1 MATRLMDNLREIVEA
16 KRASFDDPFLAES
29 AGVNDFANILG
40 SNMHRT
46 LIQAYREVPM
56 QWSSYCRTTSVSDF
70 RSADRIAGSEAED
83 LLDLGPGGVG
93 PYQDSALTEQKYSIR
108 AKTKGRAFSV
118 TRQAIINDDL
128 NYLTQQPLRFGRAA
142 ARTLATDVV
151 VNTLEANATAY
162 DGTALFHSS
171 HGNLDTGAGSGLTAA
186 NVNEARVAISRA
198 EFEGQP
204 MNLTARHLVVPPELE
219 ATARVILESES
230 IPQPGTGIGDLNFMR
245 NSLNLIVEPMLTS
258 TTAWYVFADPAD
270 VPVVEIA
277 FLNGKSE
284 PDLLVQRPEYRMV
297 TGGGEDDFLHG
308 EFDEMKYAVRFDYG
322 ISVAM
327 YQGAYKGAGA

>member
-1 MATRLMDNLREIVEA
+1 MDNLREIVET
-16 KRASFDDPFLAES
+16 KRSQFDDPFLAES

-40 SNMHRT
+40 SNMYRT
-46 LIQAYREVPM
+46 LVQAYREVPM
-56 QWSSYCRTTSVSDF
+56 QWGTYCRTTSVSDF

-83 LLDLGPGGVG
+83 LIDLGPGGSG
-93 PYQDSALTEQKYSIR
+93 PYQDSKLTEQKYSIR
-108 AKTKGRAFSV
+108 ANTKGRSFSV

-142 ARTLATDVV
+142 ARTLATDIV
-151 VNTLEANATAY
+151 VNTIEANDTAY

-171 HGNLDTGAGSGLTAA
+171 HSNLDTGGGSVLTAD
-186 NVNEARVAISRA
+186 NVTEARVAITRA

-204 MNLTARHLVVPPELE
+204 MNLQPRYLVVPPELE
-219 ATARVILESES
+219 HTARVIMESEM
-230 IPQPGTGIGDLNFMR
+230 IPQPGTGVGNMNYLR
-245 NSLNLIVEPMLTS
+245 NSLQVVVEPMLTS

-270 VPVVEIA
+270 VPVVEVA

-297 TGGGEDDFLHG
+297 TGGGEDEFLHG

-327 YQGAYKGAGA
+327 YQGAYKGAGV

>member
-1 MATRLMDNLREIVEA
+1 MDNLREIVET
-16 KRASFDDPFLAES
+16 KRSQFDDPFLAES

-46 LIQAYREVPM
+46 LLQAYRDVPM
-56 QWSSYCRTTSVSDF
+56 QWGTYCRTTSVSDF

-83 LLDLGPGGVG
+83 LIDLGPGGSG
-93 PYQDSALTEQKYSIR
+93 PYQDSKLSEQKYSIR
-108 AKTKGRAFSV
+108 ANTKGRSFSV
-118 TRQAIINDDL
+118 TRQAIVNDDL

-142 ARTLATDVV
+142 ARSLATDIV
-151 VNTLEANATAY
+151 VNTVEANDAAY

-171 HGNLDTGAGSGLTAA
+171 HGNLNTGGGSVLTAA
-186 NVNEARVAISRA
+186 NINTARVAIARA
-198 EFEGQP
+198 TFEGQR
-204 MNLTARHLVVPPELE
+204 MNATARYLVVPPELE
-219 ATARVILESES
+219 GTARVIMDSEM
-230 IPQPGTGIGDLNFMR
+230 IPQPGTGIGNMNFLR
-245 NSLNLIVEPMLTS
+245 NSLEIVVEPMLTS
-258 TTAWYVFADPAD
+258 ATAWYVFADPAD
-270 VPVVEIA
+270 VPVVEVA

-297 TGGGEDDFLHG
+297 TGGGEDEFLHG

-322 ISVAM
+322 ISVGM